1 MDEAQVREEACTWL
15 KVNFETREYL
25 IKPFILHNMSL
36 TLTQFLEK
44 NYKGKE
50 LIRIP
55 KYSELS
61 IRPDVVA
68 LAVINKHK
76 EKTLGWI
83 IGECKYSSLSSGDL
97 RQAVYYANVAEA
109 YEAYLFYG
117 GTLSKE
123 VRDLIKAGGHIY
135 LGSNKWGKLVKK
147 RLLIKVY
154 ENDRFTKT
162 LY

>member
-1 MDEAQVREEACTWL
+1 MDEAQLRLEACEWL
-15 KVNFETREYL
+15 KVNFQTREYL
-25 IKPFILHNMSL
+25 IKPFILHNMGL
-36 TLTQFLEK
+36 TLTQFVEK
-44 NYKGKE
+44 KYKGKE
-50 LIRIP
+50 LVRIP
-55 KYSELS
+55 KYGELS

-68 LAVINKHK
+68 LAVINKSK

-83 IGECKYSSLSSGDL
+83 IGECKFSSLSSADL

-123 VRDLIKAGGHIY
+123 VRDLIKAGGHSY
-135 LGSNKWGKLVKK
+135 LGINKWGKPVRK
-147 RLLIKVY
+147 RLMIKVY

>member
-1 MDEAQVREEACTWL
+1 LDEAQVREEACTWL
-15 KVNFETREYL
+15 KENFKTREYF
-25 IKPFILHNMSL
+25 IKPFILHNMGL

-68 LAVINKHK
+68 LAVINKNK

-97 RQAVYYANVAEA
+97 RQAVYYANIAEA

-123 VRDLIKAGGHIY
+123 IRDLIKAGGHIY

-154 ENDRFTKT
+154 ENGRFTKT

>member
-1 MDEAQVREEACTWL
+1 
-15 KVNFETREYL
+15 
-25 IKPFILHNMSL
+25 MSL

-44 NYKGKE
+44 NYKGKD
-50 LIRIP
+50 LIHIP

-68 LAVINKHK
+68 LAVINKNK

-83 IGECKYSSLSSGDL
+83 IGECKFSSLSSADL

-123 VRDLIKAGGHIY
+123 VRDLIKAGGHLY
-135 LGSNKWGKLVKK
+135 MGTNKWQKSVRK
-147 RLLIKVY
+147 RLMIKIY
-154 ENDRFTKT
+154 ENGRFTKT

>member
-1 MDEAQVREEACTWL
+1 MDEAQIREEACRWL
-15 KVNFETREYL
+15 KVNFETLEYF
-25 IKPFILHNMSL
+25 IKPFILHNMGL

-44 NYKGKE
+44 NYKGTD

-55 KYSELS
+55 KYSDLS

-68 LAVINKHK
+68 LAVINKNK
-76 EKTLGWI
+76 EETLGWI
-83 IGECKYSSLSSGDL
+83 IGECKFSSLSVVDL
-97 RQAVYYANVAEA
+97 RQAVYNANVAEA

-123 VRDLIKAGGHIY
+123 VRDLIKAGGHLY
-135 LGSNKWGKLVKK
+135 MGTNKWRKPVRK
-147 RLLIKVY
+147 RLMIKIY
-154 ENDRFTKT
+154 ENGRFTKT